1 MPGEIEPD
9 VALLSAYRSG
19 DQEAARQLFERYYER
34 LLGLIRRQSGWRL
47 KEMEGS
53 VDLAQSVWQNF
64 FTQLRDQQVDVGGE
78 AGLWPL
84 LVTITLNKVRN
95 RAKFWQ
101 RERRDVARQTSL
113 TEGADPLEL
122 GPSPDDAAVLEEL
135 IERLLAPFSDRRRR
149 TLQMILEGYSVEQIA
164 AEVGTTARTIYNTR
178 QAAARILAQLLE
190 VE

>member
-1 MPGEIEPD
+1 MTTESEPD

-19 DQEAARQLFERYYER
+19 DEQAARQLFERYYER

-47 KEMEGS
+47 QEMEGS

-64 FTQLRDQQVDVGGE
+64 FLQLRDRRVEVGDE

-95 RAKFWQ
+95 RARFWQ
-101 RERRDVARQTSL
+101 QQRRDTTRTTALSA
-113 TEGADPLEL
+113 GDDPLEL

-135 IERLLAPFSDRRRR
+135 IERLLAPFSERRRR
-149 TLQMILEGYSVEQIA
+149 TLQMILEGHSVEQIA

-178 QAAARILAQLLE
+178 QAAARILTQLLAAE
-190 VE
+190 